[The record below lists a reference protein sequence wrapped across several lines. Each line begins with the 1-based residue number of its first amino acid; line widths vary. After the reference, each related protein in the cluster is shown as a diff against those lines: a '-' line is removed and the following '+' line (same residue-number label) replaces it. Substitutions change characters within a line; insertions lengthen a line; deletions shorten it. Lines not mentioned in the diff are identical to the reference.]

1 VTLSFEEARAM
12 VLREVCS
19 CEASEQCSLA
29 EAGGRV
35 LAEDISADRDY
46 PPFHRSAR
54 DGFAV
59 RAADLPGELLVA
71 GEIRA
76 GDVPSR
82 AVQAGEAIE
91 IMTGAPMPPGADA
104 VVMIEHSRRNGAQVV
119 IERGAKSGDNFAP
132 RGTEAR
138 AGEVV
143 LRRGGRLDYA
153 DIALLA
159 MVGRGQVLVFRR
171 PRVAILATGDELV
184 DVDGSGASPPLP
196 DGRGS
201 EARTRGSEAAIQR
214 SSMTPGDFQ
223 IRNSNAYS
231 IAAQVRQ
238 AGAIAEVLPIAR
250 DEYEST
256 RGLIERGLRDADLLL
271 LSGGVSAGKY
281 DIVEKVLADLG
292 ARFFFDRVA
301 IQPGQPVVFG
311 TVGGKCFFGLPG
323 NPVSTMVT
331 FELFARAAIDRLSGC
346 DLAPLP
352 LMRARITRDFR
363 HKPGL
368 TRFLPATVSED
379 GATVTP
385 VEWHGSGD
393 VPAVARANAFLVAEA
408 DRESWKEGED
418 IRVLLR

>member
-1 VTLSFEEARAM
+1 VTISFEEARAM

-19 CEASEQCSLA
+19 RAVTEQVSLA
-29 EAGGRV
+29 EGGGRV

-46 PPFHRSAR
+46 PPFNRSAR

-82 AVQAGEAIE
+82 AVEAGEAVE
-91 IMTGAPMPPGADA
+91 IMTGAPMPAGADA
-104 VVMIEHSRRNGAQVV
+104 IVMVEHSRREGERVI
-119 IERGAKSGDNFAP
+119 IERAAKPGDNFTP

-143 LRRGGRLDYA
+143 IRRGRRLGYA

-159 MVGRGQVLVFRR
+159 MVGRARAPVFRR
-171 PRVAILATGDELV
+171 PRVAILPTGDEIV
-184 DVDGSGASPPLP
+184 HIDSPV
-196 DGRGS
+196 
-201 EARTRGSEAAIQR
+201 
-214 SSMTPGDFQ
+214 GDFQ
-223 IRNSNAYS
+223 IRNSNAFS

-238 AGAIAEVLPIAR
+238 TGAVPEVLPIAR

-256 RGLIERGLRDADLLL
+256 RELIERGLRDADLLL

-311 TVGGKCFFGLPG
+311 TVGGKFFFGLPG

-331 FELFARAAIDRLSGC
+331 FELFARAAIDRLSGS
-346 DLAPLP
+346 DSAPLP
-352 LMRARITRDFR
+352 LMRAKITRDFR
-363 HKPGL
+363 HNPGL
-368 TRFLPATVSED
+368 TRFLPAMLSED
-379 GATVTP
+379 GSTVTP

-393 VPAVARANAFLVAEA
+393 VPAAARANAFLVAEA
-408 DRESWKEGED
+408 DREMWKEGED